1 MRLWDRAR
9 LQPTVVDA
17 VEIAFEGELVLGPQ
31 ALEHLNKFFRAA
43 VALVM
48 IEPGFAERAKLVL
61 EPARQDVD
69 GEAALRVDVDR
80 RAHLRDHGRVPES
93 GMNGADQFE
102 PLGLGSENRGAGD
115 RLLLQFPAVAC
126 DEASRRQP
134 VFEPKLFSR
143 LREAGVVVEAPVG
156 SLRNVADDETAAAE
170 RHPVSKANGHDAIP
184 CGRVKRFS
192 AAPWMPAQPGRSRR
206 PDRIP

>member
-48 IEPGFAERAKLVL
+48 VEPGFAERAKLIL

-69 GEAALRVDVDR
+69 GEAALRIDVDR
-80 RAHLRDHGRVPES
+80 RAHLRDHGRVPEAC
-93 GMNGADQFE
+93 MNRADQFE
-102 PLGLGSENRGAGD
+102 AFGMGREPRGAGD
-115 RLLLQFPAVAC
+115 PFLLQFPAVAR
-126 DEASRRQP
+126 DKASWRQP
-134 VFEPKLFSR
+134 VFEPELFSR
-143 LREAGVVVEAPVG
+143 LGEAGIVVEAPVG
-156 SLRNVADDETAAAE
+156 TLWNVADDDPAAAE
-170 RHPVSKANGHDAIP
+170 RHPVSKAN
-184 CGRVKRFS
+184 
-192 AAPWMPAQPGRSRR
+192 
-206 PDRIP
+206 